1 MIYLFQGGL
10 KMEKNIYSKIG
21 EKIKGKRKELG
32 LTVDELAEKINKNK
46 ATVYR
51 YENGEIENLPTIV
64 LEPLAKALQTTP
76 AFLMGWEETN
86 SVQSISEEFPN
97 IEEIKTKKI
106 PMLGKI
112 ACGTPIFAEEHHEMY
127 VPVSEDIKADFCLRT
142 QGDSMINAKIND
154 GDIVFVKKQDLVE
167 NGEIAVVIVRDEATL
182 KRVYYDK
189 TNNIIQLLS
198 ENPQYSPMVF
208 AGERL
213 DEIRILGK
221 AIAVL
226 SML

>member
-1 MIYLFQGGL
+1 M
-10 KMEKNIYSKIG
+10 SDKIEIG
-21 EKIKGKRKELG
+21 KRIKIARDKTGITQEELASSVSMNKSTIQRYETGQVEKIKLPII
-32 LTVDELAEKINKNK
+32 DALAEKLNVNVEWLACKTNEK
-46 ATVYR
+46 TVYTR
-51 YENGEIENLPTIV
+51 NSEGLNHV
-64 LEPLAKALQTTP
+64 LLK
-76 AFLMGWEETN
+76 
-86 SVQSISEEFPN
+86 FPN

-189 TNNIIQLLS
+189 ANNIIQLLS

-208 AGERL
+208 AG
-213 DEIRILGK
+213 
-221 AIAVL
+221 
-226 SML
+226 

>member
-1 MIYLFQGGL
+1 MNN
-10 KMEKNIYSKIG
+10 EKTIYSEIGDKIR
-21 EKIKGKRKELG
+21 KRREQLG
-32 LTVDELAEKINKNK
+32 ISQEELANKMGYKSRSAITKIEKGQRDINQSKISE
-46 ATVYR
+46 Y
-51 YENGEIENLPTIV
+51 
-64 LEPLAKALQTTP
+64 AKALQTTP

-86 SVQSISEEFPN
+86 SITSISEEFPN

-189 TNNIIQLLS
+189 ANNIIQLLS

>member
-1 MIYLFQGGL
+1 MNN
-10 KMEKNIYSKIG
+10 EKTIYSEIGDKIR
-21 EKIKGKRKELG
+21 KRREQLG
-32 LTVDELAEKINKNK
+32 ISQEELANKMGYKSRSAITKIEKGQRDINQSKISE
-46 ATVYR
+46 Y
-51 YENGEIENLPTIV
+51 
-64 LEPLAKALQTTP
+64 AKALQTTP